1 MMEIQNRLLENTP
14 LPTDL
19 TNIIAGLTE
28 IKKFE
33 VGQITRRFKVIRKTS
48 KSLFIIYTNCN
59 VEQRTKLFFDDFG
72 GEYAKYN
79 KEIIYP

>member
-1 MMEIQNRLLENTP
+1 M
-14 LPTDL
+14 
-19 TNIIAGLTE
+19 

-33 VGQITRRFKVIRKTS
+33 VEQITRRFKVIRKTA

-59 VEQRTKLFFDDFG
+59 VEQRTKLFFDDYG
-72 GEYAKYN
+72 NEYAKYN

>member
-1 MMEIQNRLLENTP
+1 MEIQNCLLENTP

-33 VGQITRRFKVIRKTS
+33 VGQNTSRFKVIRKTA